1 MHQIL
6 TAVQHQRQG
15 ARRLY
20 LRFVRPLLLK
30 HQPAIDDTLNSLHET
45 LVR

>member
-1 MHQIL
+1 MYQRL
-6 TAVQHQRQG
+6 NAVPLQRQG

-45 LVR
+45 LVC